1 MNNDKK
7 ISDGLNDRSRDE
19 TIAQSG
25 GGVPD
30 DSSQPLE
37 IDDAEVERVRRK
49 LVGDERQQLT
59 EDER

>member
-1 MNNDKK
+1 MGNDDK
-7 ISDGLNDRSRDE
+7 ITNGLNDRPRDE

-25 GGVPD
+25 GGIPD

>member
-25 GGVPD
+25 GGIPD